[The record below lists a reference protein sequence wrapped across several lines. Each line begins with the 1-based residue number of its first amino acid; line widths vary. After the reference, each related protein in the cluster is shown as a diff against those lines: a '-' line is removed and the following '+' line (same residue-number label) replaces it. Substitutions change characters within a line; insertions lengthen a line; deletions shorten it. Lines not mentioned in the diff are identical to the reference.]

1 MGHISKSTTS
11 ELTIFDALSLA
22 AEHRGNVHLFPRIP
36 LQCPYSFKR
45 IQFPVRLAYAMTIN
59 NKSQGQTLQ
68 KVGISLKQEVFSH
81 GQLYTAFTRTTS
93 GENMTLAIPDN
104 LKESRLIKNVVWR
117 QAMASGGFVHMI
129 LRLSSNLRLQT

>member
-1 MGHISKSTTS
+1 MPGVRT
-11 ELTIFDALSLA
+11 E
-22 AEHRGNVHLFPRIP
+22 
-36 LQCPYSFKR
+36 YSFKR
-45 IQFPVRLAYAMTIN
+45 IQFPVRLAYAMTI

-93 GENMTLAIPDN
+93 GKNMTLAIFDN

-117 QAMASGGFVHMI
+117 QALEV
-129 LRLSSNLRLQT
+129 L

>member
-1 MGHISKSTTS
+1 MGHVSKSTTS

-22 AEHRGNVHLFPRIP
+22 AEHRGKVHLLPRIP

-93 GENMTLAIPDN
+93 GENMTLAIPD
-104 LKESRLIKNVVWR
+104 KLI
-117 QAMASGGFVHMI
+117 I
-129 LRLSSNLRLQT
+129 LRGPDSSRMLSSGRHWRVSFVDIGT